1 MNVAVA
7 QTPKPIQE
15 DLRYHLPRWM
25 VVVAAIVL
33 IQQLTAFSSTGRGV
47 WTLWGSVLI
56 GLLEGAFGGLV
67 FVGLQRWWNPK
78 DNRVRRIRNYVF
90 AIMVVG
96 VGSLFM
102 ITAIYR

>member
-7 QTPKPIQE
+7 QRPKPIQE

-33 IQQLTAFSSTGRGV
+33 IQELTAFSSTGRGV
-47 WTLWGSVLI
+47 WTLSDSVLI
-56 GLLEGAFGGLV
+56 GLLEGAFGALV
-67 FVGLQRWWNPK
+67 FVGLQRRWNPK
-78 DNRVRRIRNYVF
+78 DSRVRRIRNYVF
-90 AIMVVG
+90 AIMAVG

-102 ITAIYR
+102 MTTVYR